1 MTLVRLQDHHRHS
14 WGGPE
19 NGRLAGEPFSS
30 RQVISRRGRRCR
42 PRYADMNQAWE
53 LFRILFVVSALWLFP
68 AGALGAE
75 WEIIAEKE
83 SRIVFQAPEGIY
95 PGNFEKKRGFYS
107 AAYLGYWRDLPNSK
121 QLAIYMVLLDPG
133 RLFRRMPDLE
143 DTIRDWGF
151 FKDKKLE
158 LRQKGSAVN
167 AIGRIKHRRFSADL
181 LQCFVFFQGWGQSES
196 DWGAGA
202 EGVSQNY
209 LTGFYCSAETVT
221 DAELKAVIAGL
232 RVRE

>member
-1 MTLVRLQDHHRHS
+1 M
-14 WGGPE
+14 
-19 NGRLAGEPFSS
+19 
-30 RQVISRRGRRCR
+30 
-42 PRYADMNQAWE
+42 
-53 LFRILFVVSALWLFP
+53 VSALWLFP
-68 AGALGAE
+68 ADAQGGE
-75 WEIIAEKE
+75 WERIAEEK

-95 PGNFEKKRGFYS
+95 PGNFEKKRGLYS

-133 RLFRRMPDLE
+133 RHFRRMPDLE
-143 DTIRDWGF
+143 DSIRDWGF

-158 LRQKGSAVN
+158 VLQKGSAIN

-196 DWGAGA
+196 DRGSGA

-221 DAELKAVIAGL
+221 DAELKAVIAGF